1 MTRLRVTA
9 WVVASVLVALTV
21 PVLVW
26 EGVRIA
32 REASGTDV
40 FELIFVGVFVL
51 WGVLGSVVVRKTSG
65 HAVGWI
71 LLWIGAAGGF
81 TLTADVFG
89 TGPGVADSDWR
100 SALAWLGRWMGDTVP
115 PFLITLLLLY
125 FPAGVLRTKLER
137 VTAWLAIAVYG
148 FGAFSV
154 AFAPGRLS
162 GHTFANPFGIEALA
176 GMSEL
181 GDDLFAD
188 GPGLLIV
195 FALAMATIFVRFR
208 RSRGDERQ
216 QMKWLV
222 LVAGAMLLLLIVGN
236 VVPSWAGSKTA
247 EAVSGVLF
255 VLIFAAFA
263 VAIAVAILRYR
274 LYDIDLVIN
283 RALVYSVLT
292 AVLVGVYVALVF
304 AFQSVISP
312 FTAESDLAIAGS
324 TLAVAA
330 LFRPLRSRVQDL
342 IDRRFYRRKFDAQR
356 TLEDFNEH
364 LRDEVDLS
372 ALSSRLELVVSE
384 TMQPAHVSL
393 WLRGVS

>member
-1 MTRLRVTA
+1 MLIWAAYRL
-9 WVVASVLVALTV
+9 
-21 PVLVW
+21 
-26 EGVRIA
+26 A
-32 REASGTDV
+32 RGTSSSDG
-40 FELIFVGVFVL
+40 FELVFVAVFLL

-71 LLWIGAAGGF
+71 LLWLGAVAGVTMSTEVLG
-81 TLTADVFG
+81 AG
-89 TGPGVADSDWR
+89 AGVADNEWR
-100 SALAWLGRWMGDTVP
+100 SALAWMGAWMGDTVP
-115 PFLITLLLLY
+115 PFLITMLLLY
-125 FPAGVLRTKLER
+125 FPAGLLRTRLER
-137 VTAWLAIAVYG
+137 VTAALAIFVYG
-148 FGAFSV
+148 FGAV
-154 AFAPGRLS
+154 TIAFAPGRLP
-162 GHTFANPFGIEALA
+162 GHSFENPFGIEAFERLA
-176 GMSEL
+176 GI
-181 GDDLFAD
+181 GDDVFAD

-195 FALAMATIFVRFR
+195 FVLAMSTIVVRFK

-222 LVAGAMLLLLIVGN
+222 LAASGLLLLLIAGFIA
-236 VVPSWAGSKTA
+236 PSGAEARTA

-255 VLIFAAFA
+255 VLVFAGFA
-263 VAIAVAILRYR
+263 VAIAIAILRYR

-304 AFQSVISP
+304 GLQSVMAP

-330 LFRPLRSRVQDL
+330 LFRPLRSRVQGL

-364 LRDEVDLS
+364 LRDEVDLG

-393 WLRGVS
+393 WLRGGAS